1 MNKYENGKIY
11 KITNT
16 VTDDIYV
23 GSTIHP
29 LSRRFSDHK
38 CFARKE
44 IYQNIKLYKLMND
57 IGFDKFSIAL
67 IEDFPCE
74 TKTELCRRE
83 GYFIYTLNTSLN
95 QTIAGRTR
103 KEWKVANPDKV
114 QAYNKKFYEK
124 HKEKIQAQARVAHV
138 CECGGTYCTDTKRRH
153 LKSIKHMTYMKDN
166 NLV

>member
-29 LSRRFSDHK
+29 LDVRFDVHRRASRRDICK
-38 CFARKE
+38 
-44 IYQNIKLYKLMND
+44 NIKLYKLMND

-74 TKTELCRRE
+74 TKTELCMRE

-95 QTIAGRTR
+95 HTVPGRTR
-103 KEWKVANPDKV
+103 KEWKVANPNKG

-124 HKEKIQAQARVAHV
+124 HKEKIQAQARIAHV
-138 CECGGTYCTDTKRRH
+138 CECGGTYCTDTKLRH
-153 LKSIKHMTYMKDN
+153 FRSIKHMTYMKDN

>member
-29 LSRRFSDHK
+29 LNSQIQRAFDALQGKRYIK
-38 CFARKE
+38 
-44 IYQNIKLYKLMND
+44 NIKLYKLMND

-74 TKTELCRRE
+74 TKTELCQERRI
-83 GYFIYTLNTSLN
+83 FHIY
-95 QTIAGRTR
+95 
-103 KEWKVANPDKV
+103 
-114 QAYNKKFYEK
+114 
-124 HKEKIQAQARVAHV
+124 
-138 CECGGTYCTDTKRRH
+138 
-153 LKSIKHMTYMKDN
+153 IKHISKS
-166 NLV
+166 

>member
-23 GSTIHP
+23 GSTTYP
-29 LSRRFSDHK
+29 LEVRFKKHLR
-38 CFARKE
+38 FARKE
-44 IYQNIKLYKLMND
+44 IYKNIKLYKLMND
-57 IGFDKFSIAL
+57 LGLDKFSIAL

-95 QTIAGRTR
+95 HKIAGRTH
-103 KEWKVANPDKV
+103 KEWYAANNDEMRAK
-114 QAYNKKFYEK
+114 AKRMYEK
-124 HKEKIQAQARVAHV
+124 HKEKIRERARVAHV

-153 LKSIKHMTYMKDN
+153 LKSIKHMKYINEN

>member
-23 GSTIHP
+23 GSTTHP
-29 LSRRFSDHK
+29 LEARFDVHRRSSRRD
-38 CFARKE
+38 
-44 IYQNIKLYKLMND
+44 IYKNIKLYKLMND

-95 QTIAGRTR
+95 HNIAGRTR
-103 KEWKVANPDKV
+103 KERYVANNDEMRAK
-114 QAYNKKFYEK
+114 AKRMYEK
-124 HKEKIQAQARVAHV
+124 HKEKIRERARVAHV
-138 CECGGTYCTDTKRRH
+138 CECGGTYCTDTKLRH
-153 LKSIKHMTYMKDN
+153 FRSIKHMKYINEN

>member
-38 CFARKE
+38 CFAKKE
-44 IYQNIKLYKLMND
+44 ICRNIKLYKLMND
-57 IGFDKFSIAL
+57 LGLDKFSIVL

-95 QTIAGRTR
+95 HKIAGRTHR
-103 KEWKVANPDKV
+103 EWEAANNDKMK
-114 QAYNKKFYEK
+114 AYCKKCYEK
-124 HKEKIQAQARVAHV
+124 HKEKIREKARVAHV
-138 CECGGTYCTDTKRRH
+138 CECGGTYCTDTKLRH
-153 LKSIKHMTYMKDN
+153 FRSIKHMKYINEN